1 MKAGRKTKLEKRKK
15 TKHLKKYFFWAL
27 TASNDS
33 GFVLKQK
40 MGMQFKDPNTDSK
53 GRQILTQNT
62 LLTEVVDEV
71 HKAKEKNKAGYLNK
85 KQGNHGL

>member
-15 TKHLKKYFFWAL
+15 KQSISKKYFFWAL

-40 MGMQFKDPNTDSK
+40 N
-53 GRQILTQNT
+53 
-62 LLTEVVDEV
+62 
-71 HKAKEKNKAGYLNK
+71 
-85 KQGNHGL
+85 GNAV

>member
-1 MKAGRKTKLEKRKK
+1 MKAGRKTKLEKRKKK

-40 MGMQFKDPNTDSK
+40 N
-53 GRQILTQNT
+53 
-62 LLTEVVDEV
+62 
-71 HKAKEKNKAGYLNK
+71 
-85 KQGNHGL
+85 GNAV

>member
-1 MKAGRKTKLEKRKK
+1 MKAGRKTKLEKKEKK

-40 MGMQFKDPNTDSK
+40 KWECSLRIQ
-53 GRQILTQNT
+53 TQT
-62 LLTEVVDEV
+62 PKVG
-71 HKAKEKNKAGYLNK
+71 KF
-85 KQGNHGL
+85 

>member
-1 MKAGRKTKLEKRKK
+1 
-15 TKHLKKYFFWAL
+15 
-27 TASNDS
+27 
-33 GFVLKQK
+33 
-40 MGMQFKDPNTDSK
+40 MQFKDPNTDAK

-85 KQGNHGL
+85 KQGNDGL

>member
-53 GRQILTQNT
+53 GRQILTQ
-62 LLTEVVDEV
+62 VVDEV

-85 KQGNHGL
+85 KQGNDGL

>member
-1 MKAGRKTKLEKRKK
+1 
-15 TKHLKKYFFWAL
+15 
-27 TASNDS
+27 
-33 GFVLKQK
+33 

-71 HKAKEKNKAGYLNK
+71 ND
-85 KQGNHGL
+85 GL